1 MVAGGVFA
9 CFYCCVH
16 HIHAWSVT
24 PAVNIFST
32 HIHIDD
38 LSKTDD
44 ILQKATKLLKEKFD
58 FYFPTIQV
66 EKECTEIDKARDI
79 DITQA
84 KEGKQKHHPMVL
96 MLLS

>member
-1 MVAGGVFA
+1 MFA
-9 CFYCCVH
+9 CPYCCVH

-32 HIHIDD
+32 HIHIGD

-66 EKECTEIDKARDI
+66 EKECTEIDEARDI

-84 KEGKQKHHPMVL
+84 KEEKQKHHPMVL

>member
-1 MVAGGVFA
+1 MVAAGVYA
-9 CFYCCVH
+9 WFYCCVH

-66 EKECTEIDKARDI
+66 EKGCTEIDEARDI

-84 KEGKQKHHPMVL
+84 KEGKQAPSYGAHA
-96 MLLS
+96 S